1 MHFRVQTAF
10 AVTFSA
16 SVDVH
21 GMLSEKIINKYYEQI
36 RKLKCYQFL
45 VKSESYNF
53 TSPGLVDRFLNV
65 AQILAFGPKI
75 CRIFCWD
82 GSAQDTSSA
91 HPARALACSL
101 IIARRRGF
109 LNSSDIIHGFSYNPR
124 NNSWILTQLNISLQ

>member
-1 MHFRVQTAF
+1 MSKLGSSNATSNSKNQKA
-10 AVTFSA
+10 
-16 SVDVH
+16 
-21 GMLSEKIINKYYEQI
+21 II
-36 RKLKCYQFL
+36 LPG
-45 VKSESYNF
+45 
-53 TSPGLVDRFLNV
+53 PGLVDRFLNV

-101 IIARRRGF
+101 IVARRRGF